1 MRSNRTIAAAHIA
14 TGIPAAM
21 AVFAALAVFATSL
34 FVQSCSKNPEKIIAS
49 LQEEV
54 SEIPA
59 DGDDRKDA
67 VDDILKEIEEYEKK
81 ENEKRIQVLAEA
93 TAEGVFAESGD
104 ARVFVFRVGRKWNV
118 LHEQGT
124 STFSGGDRPKELLLS
139 FRGRYGVFSVADEN
153 RCRFSWI
160 DMSADFSSP
169 EVKEDVLEGPC
180 DQTVAPGDDGSLYFV
195 REGDVIQRRGS
206 DGTER
211 VALARGFFHPTYP
224 KVTNSLH
231 LVPVPDGL
239 WILHGAGGYY
249 DLYHYAGTPGVGRKV
264 APGIASPL
272 FQIAAEGLFPE
283 PVRETARPGA
293 PAAGSGGGDMLFL
306 FTGEAGKYRLQ
317 GFTLPG
323 TPWKSFHIP
332 VRRNVYYLKR
342 EQQFVYVKD
351 SFPVRLNPANGRES
365 RLPVRAHRVFVHN
378 HGLIYQDEKARLLLR
393 TEPYSDFEKKLF
405 QIKEELEQNYRQ

>member
-1 MRSNRTIAAAHIA
+1 MRSKRTIPAAHIA
-14 TGIPAAM
+14 TVIT
-21 AVFAALAVFATSL
+21 AALALFAAGVYL
-34 FVQSCSKNPEKIIAS
+34 QGCSKNPEKIIAS

-59 DGDDRKDA
+59 DGEDRKEA
-67 VDDILKEIEEYEKK
+67 VDDILHEIENYEKK
-81 ENEKRIQVLAEA
+81 ENEKRVQVLAEA
-93 TAEGVFAESGD
+93 TAEGTFEVSGD
-104 ARVFVFRVGRKWNV
+104 ARIFVFRVGRKWTV
-118 LHEQGT
+118 LHEKGT
-124 STFSGGDRPKELLLS
+124 STFSGGDRPKDLLLS
-139 FRGRYGVFSVADEN
+139 FHGRYGVFSVKDEN

-180 DQTVAPGDDGSLYFV
+180 DLAVAPGDDGSLYFV
-195 REGDVIQRRGS
+195 RGGDVIQRRGP
-206 DGTER
+206 DGAER
-211 VALARGFFHPTYP
+211 VALSRSFFHPTYP
-224 KVTNSLH
+224 KVTNSLF
-231 LVPVPDGL
+231 LVPVPDGM
-239 WILHGAGGYY
+239 WILQGAGGYY

-272 FQIAAEGLFPE
+272 FQIAAEGLFP
-283 PVRETARPGA
+283 VQGTS
-293 PAAGSGGGDMLFL
+293 PAAGEAEGQKSELLFL

-317 GFTLPG
+317 GFVVPG

-342 EQQFVYVKD
+342 EQQFIYVKD
-351 SFPVRLNPANGRES
+351 SYPVRLNPANGRES
-365 RLPVRAHRVFVHN
+365 RLPIKAHRVFVHN
-378 HGLIYQDEKARLLLR
+378 RGLIYQDEKARLLLR